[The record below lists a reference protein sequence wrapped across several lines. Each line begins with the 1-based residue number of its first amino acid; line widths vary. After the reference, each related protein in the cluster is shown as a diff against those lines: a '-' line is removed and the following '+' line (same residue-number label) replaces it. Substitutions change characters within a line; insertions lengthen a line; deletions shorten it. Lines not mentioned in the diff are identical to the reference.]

1 MTVIINII
9 LLVLMMGFLVLV
21 HELGHFLWAK
31 KFGVYIYEFSIG
43 MGPVIKTIKGK
54 DGINYSIRALPIG
67 GFVQMAGEV
76 YEDDN
81 KIPKEK
87 FLCNKPWWQRLIII
101 SAGVIHNFI
110 TAIILFFVIAC
121 FIGNQKATLKIEN
134 VTKDGAFEKAGIVAG
149 DKILAVN
156 DHNVSNSDM
165 LSIFLAYKDK
175 DGIYEFRIEH
185 QDGKTET
192 IEVEP
197 IEEERD
203 GEKVK
208 VFGLELE
215 VKEEKG
221 LLASIKYAFT
231 KFGTVMA
238 QMWYTIGG
246 LITGNISL
254 NAMSGPVGIYS
265 IVGTTAKN
273 GALSFI
279 NLVAFL
285 SVNLGF
291 INFLPFPAF
300 DGGRAVF
307 ILIEKIIGK
316 PVDSKIENAF
326 HTVGFFL
333 LMLLMIYITIHD
345 IIRLF

>member
-9 LLVLMMGFLVLV
+9 LLILMMGFLVLV

-87 FLCNKPWWQRLIII
+87 FLCNKVWWQRLIII
-101 SAGVIHNFI
+101 VAGVVNNFI
-110 TAIILFFVIAC
+110 TAILLFFIIAC
-121 FIGNQKATLKIEN
+121 FIGNQNATTKIASVSE
-134 VTKDGAFEKAGIVAG
+134 KGAFSEAGIVPG
-149 DKILAVN
+149 DKIISVN
-156 DHNVSNSDM
+156 DHKVKNSDM
-165 LSIFLAYKDK
+165 LSIFLAYKDE
-175 DGIYEFRIEH
+175 DGIYEFKIQHE
-185 QDGKTET
+185 DGKTENFK
-192 IEVEP
+192 IEP
-197 IEEERD
+197 KEEERD
-203 GEKVK
+203 GQKVK

-215 VKEEKG
+215 VKESKG
-221 LLASIKYAFT
+221 FIASIKYAFSR
-231 KFGTVMA
+231 FSSVMA

-254 NAMSGPVGIYS
+254 SALSGPVGIYS
-265 IVGTTAKN
+265 VVGTTAKA
-273 GALSFI
+273 GAISFI

-285 SVNLGF
+285 SINLGF
-291 INFLPFPAF
+291 INILPFPAF

-307 ILIEKIIGK
+307 ILIEKIMGK

-326 HTVGFFL
+326 HTVGFIL
-333 LMLLMIYITIHD
+333 LMVLMLYITIQD